1 MANEVTPDVKAAI
14 TKGAIAEFVLLA
26 VGGVIFYF
34 TEQMAWVIG
43 FALLGSAVMLLLLA
57 QAGAFKVRDGRS

>member
-1 MANEVTPDVKAAI
+1 MAREVTPEVKAAI

-26 VGGVIFYF
+26 VGGTIFYF
-34 TEQMAWVIG
+34 TQQIAWVFG

-57 QAGAFKVRDGRS
+57 QAGAFKRP